1 LTTPKTTD
9 NKSAAGNS
17 AQAKTQAVALG
28 ASEHSGKLFK
38 SKVGANGFEPS
49 TSCSQVLLKPWLGKA
64 FNELWSARPR
74 KTPRKNCDS
83 APWAHPKCSAKIQ
96 FRARNLI

>member
-1 LTTPKTTD
+1 MLSRSGMRCITTPKTTD

-49 TSCSQVLLKPWLGKA
+49 TSCSQVNLSSTYHVSPNVTSCLEKLVVRA
-64 FNELWSARPR
+64 FGAEGS
-74 KTPRKNCDS
+74 
-83 APWAHPKCSAKIQ
+83 
-96 FRARNLI
+96 

>member
-1 LTTPKTTD
+1 MGRKFKFILDSGEMQAWIKRQMRCITTPKTTD

-38 SKVGANGFEPS
+38 SKIGANGFEPS
-49 TSCSQVLLKPWLGKA
+49 TSCSQGKA
-64 FNELWSARPR
+64 
-74 KTPRKNCDS
+74 
-83 APWAHPKCSAKIQ
+83 
-96 FRARNLI
+96 

>member
-1 LTTPKTTD
+1 MLSDQGLHPPFQDGQKVQVHPRQRRDASVDQATDACITTPKTTD

-28 ASEHSGKLFK
+28 TSEHSGKLFK

-49 TSCSQVLLKPWLGKA
+49 TSCSQGKA
-64 FNELWSARPR
+64 
-74 KTPRKNCDS
+74 
-83 APWAHPKCSAKIQ
+83 
-96 FRARNLI
+96 